1 MNIEP
6 PEQWLCQLPSVDFD
20 WVDDRNGHRADCQGS
35 SLNVS
40 LQSQTAR

>member
-20 WVDDRNGHRADCQGS
+20 WVDDRNGHLC
-35 SLNVS
+35 
-40 LQSQTAR
+40 TAPSYEQFAPAVR